1 MLLAK
6 QIMLVNVRF
15 FNKIIFIFFLIIS
28 PQNLYSDGKS
38 QIIDELMSLNS
49 LEFTFN
55 QLINDKTE
63 NGVCILEFPGK
74 LKCSYFDDK
83 EKELII
89 NNKRL
94 AITQK
99 RYNKTYYFPISQ
111 SPFLNI
117 LYKDKLL
124 EIVQSGELELSD
136 QMIKLV
142 HLGENEITVF
152 FDRENLNLKGWKV
165 RDQYNNDI
173 DFSLNIVSKNNI
185 FKKGMFK
192 IPEIN

>member
-1 MLLAK
+1 MSLVK
-6 QIMLVNVRF
+6 QIMLVNVKF
-15 FNKIIFIFFLIIS
+15 FKPFLIFFFLTANLFANEKDLIIN
-28 PQNLYSDGKS
+28 QLNN
-38 QIIDELMSLNS
+38 LNS

-63 NGVCILEFPGK
+63 KGSCLLEFPGK
-74 LKCSYFDDK
+74 LKCDYFDDK

-99 RYNKTYYFPISQ
+99 KYNKTYYYPISK

-124 EIVQSGELELSD
+124 EIVQLGELKLDD
-136 QMIKLV
+136 QIIRLNYSS
-142 HLGENEITVF
+142 ENQVSVL
-152 FDRENLNLKGWKV
+152 FDRKNLDLKGWEII
-165 RDQYNNDI
+165 DQYNNNI
-173 DFSLNIVSKNNI
+173 NFTLNIVAKNDVY
-185 FKKGMFK
+185 KKDTFK